1 MQRELNIT
9 TLSMTG
15 KSVLTYSDQLRPTIE
30 EREVVMEE
38 DIVREEWRSPSV

>member
-9 TLSMTG
+9 TLSMTE